1 MPENETT
8 ITVLVDN
15 YSRKGLATE
24 HGLSLFIRSSAGSIL
39 FDTGQSG
46 HVLTANAEALGVDLT
61 RPEILVLSHGHYDH
75 TGGVPEALKADP
87 RAVVYCHPG
96 VEIGRFSRHADG
108 ELHDISMPG
117 PARMALERHP
127 RELRHN
133 VNRPCEILPGI
144 HLTGEIPRR
153 SSFEDTG
160 GPFFLDRE
168 CLVPDIIRDD
178 MALWIETPG
187 GLVIVLGCGHSGVV
201 NTVERI
207 RELSGVERVRGIL
220 GGMHLVHASGERL
233 TETCDKL
240 REWAPEFVIP
250 CHCTGEAVEEFLR
263 LRVGDAVRP
272 GYVGLTLTV

>member
-1 MPENETT
+1 
-8 ITVLVDN
+8 
-15 YSRKGLATE
+15 
-24 HGLSLFIRSSAGSIL
+24 LSLFIRSSAGSIL

-46 HVLTANAEALGVDLT
+46 HVLSANAEALGVDLT
-61 RPEILVLSHGHYDH
+61 RPEILVLSHGHFDH
-75 TGGVPEALKADP
+75 TGGVVEALKADP
-87 RAVVYCHPG
+87 GAAVYCHPC
-96 VEIGRFSRHADG
+96 VEIGRFSRHEDG

-127 RELRHN
+127 PELRHN

-153 SSFEDTG
+153 TSFEDTG
-160 GPFFLDRE
+160 GAFFLDRE

-187 GLVIVLGCGHSGVV
+187 GLVIVLGCSHSGVV

-207 RELSGVERVRGIL
+207 REVSGVERVRGIL
-220 GGMHLVHASGERL
+220 GGMHLIHASGERL

-250 CHCTGEAVEEFLR
+250 CHCTGEAAEEFLR
-263 LRVGDAVRP
+263 LRAGDAVHP